1 MLLRQ
6 TDVSAVLVML
16 ARDQTQFPHLH
27 LAYVHWVIIVQMAF
41 VRWTVQLVHLVI
53 SLVQQVKLRAVHLV
67 LQFKKLKKKGLK
79 KFRL

>member
-1 MLLRQ
+1 
-6 TDVSAVLVML
+6 ML

-67 LQFKKLKKKGLK
+67 LQVFSALQEQEVIPPIG
-79 KFRL
+79 